1 MALPTSGAM
10 SLKALQTEYG
20 GVNPVSL
27 KEYYRGGLYVPY
39 TVSTTTGVAAGAW
52 SSFTRTGSTWIG
64 YSGAFGSIGTDWVIV
79 SLGSSIHNSRVMW
92 GGSSLSP
99 IVYNNTVTSIVSGA
113 YEYGKGSFGA
123 TLHFGTKNFPET
135 VTSYSIRRRTKAT
148 TTTTTIN
155 VNTNVAQIGTGYQL
169 LLAQSFYGGRKT

>member
-1 MALPTSGAM
+1 MEQFYANLA
-10 SLKALQTEYG
+10 
-20 GVNPVSL
+20 
-27 KEYYRGGLYVPY
+27 
-39 TVSTTTGVAAGAW
+39 
-52 SSFTRTGSTWIG
+52 STWIG

-155 VNTNVAQIGTGYQL
+155 VNTNVSAGSVPGISCCSLNHFMEVERRELYN
-169 LLAQSFYGGRKT
+169 